1 VIALDAQDLL
11 LPFSFKPRERTRAAF
26 AAAASA
32 ALGLALG
39 AVAVAVILSI
49 PRPPAEPAAVRVAV
63 PAIPPGQAAAV
74 VASAAAQRRA
84 RDLDCLAQA
93 VYFEARGESRD
104 GQAAVAQVV
113 LNRVKHPAFP
123 NTVCGVV
130 YQGVKGRGCQFSFTC
145 DGRAERPREGAA
157 WRRARRV
164 AARALAGV
172 VVPQIGQATH
182 FHAARVQPGWGPG
195 FARVAQVGLHVFYR
209 LTPVK
214 AAARAHAAPR
224 TGRTDALSAEAA
236 VDAVAVAE
244 AAPAEAAP

>member
-1 VIALDAQDLL
+1 M
-11 LPFSFKPRERTRAAF
+11 PFPFKPRERTRVAF

-49 PRPPAEPAAVRVAV
+49 PRPVAEPAAVRVAL
-63 PAIPPGQAAAV
+63 PATPPAQAAAV
-74 VASAAAQRRA
+74 AAVASTRKS
-84 RDLDCLAQA
+84 RDLDCLTEA

-123 NTVCGVV
+123 KTVCGVV

-145 DGRAERPREGAA
+145 DGKGERAEEGAA
-157 WRRARRV
+157 WRRARWV

-172 VVPQIGQATH
+172 VVPQVGSATH

-214 AAARAHAAPR
+214 A
-224 TGRTDALSAEAA
+224 SASRS
-236 VDAVAVAE
+236 
-244 AAPAEAAP
+244 APAEARLTRYAASEARIDPADAMPAAPAAGAEASAVVADAAP